1 MSFVEQKIVIPVAG
15 IIWLSC
21 LAIAVIS
28 HFTKLDFGII
38 GILAWIVTI
47 LGIAYLVLKFVFSLL
62 SWLFGY
68 K

>member
-1 MSFVEQKIVIPVAG
+1 M
-15 IIWLSC
+15 IWLSC

-28 HFTKLDFGII
+28 HFTKLDFGIF
-38 GILAWIVTI
+38 GILAWIITA
-47 LGIAYLVLKFVFSLL
+47 LGIAYFVLKFVFSLL